1 MYLWYLKT
9 IIKLKWIIRM
19 TKNDR
24 DNIVKQINELDS
36 ELCEIQKIIISRK
49 NISDANTKEFL
60 TRLNEKIQKLRL
72 KK

>member
-1 MYLWYLKT
+1 
-9 IIKLKWIIRM
+9 M